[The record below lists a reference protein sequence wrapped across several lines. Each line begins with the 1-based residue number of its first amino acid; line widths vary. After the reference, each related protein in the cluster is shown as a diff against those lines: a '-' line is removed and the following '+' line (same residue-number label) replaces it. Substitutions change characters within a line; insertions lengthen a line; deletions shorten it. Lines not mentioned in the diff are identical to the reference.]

1 MGDGIYTALTGAMAQ
16 EHTLDVVANNVANA
30 STAGFRGDKVVFG
43 QLLAGAQKNPNI
55 DPRQPAPGVT
65 DKFVRVEESP
75 VDQTNGYLRSTGNPL
90 DLALGGE
97 GFFTVRTPSGDRLTR
112 AGKCMLKDAG
122 NMTTAL
128 ATVDGNY
135 MLDDRGEIIVF
146 PRDVKDIQVI
156 EDGTVRVDG
165 YDYARLG
172 IRTVTDGKQ
181 LIRAGTTMFSVEPG
195 TKLIEPESIDIRQGH
210 LEASNS
216 NPMGGMF
223 QLITI
228 NRTFDALQR
237 VIQTFQQMDQ
247 RTARDIG
254 SRTG

>member
-1 MGDGIYTALTGAMAQ
+1 MGDGIYTALTGAIAQ
-16 EHTLDVVANNVANA
+16 EHQLDIVANNVANT

-43 QLLAGAQKNPNI
+43 QLVAGAQGTPNI
-55 DPRQPAPGVT
+55 DPRQPAPADT
-65 DKFVRVEESP
+65 DKFVRVEDNP
-75 VDQTNGYLRSTGNPL
+75 LDLANGVLRATNNPL
-90 DLALGGE
+90 DLALTGE
-97 GFFTVRTPSGDRLTR
+97 GFFTVRTPAGDRLTR
-112 AGKCMLKDAG
+112 SGKCILKDAG
-122 NMTTAL
+122 NMSTAL

-135 MLDDRGEIIVF
+135 VLDDQGEPIVF

-172 IRTVTDGKQ
+172 IRTVMDPKQ
-181 LIRAGTTMFSVEPG
+181 LVRDGTTMFNVQPG
-195 TKLIEPESIDIRQGH
+195 TRLLEPSLVEIRQGH
-210 LEASNS
+210 LEASNV
-216 NPMGGMF
+216 NPMGGLY
-223 QLITI
+223 QLISI